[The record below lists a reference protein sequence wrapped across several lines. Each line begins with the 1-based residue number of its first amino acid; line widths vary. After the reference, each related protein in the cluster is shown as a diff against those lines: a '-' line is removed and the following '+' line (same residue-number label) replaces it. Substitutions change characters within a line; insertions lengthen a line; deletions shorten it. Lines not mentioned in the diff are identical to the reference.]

1 MFDLAALA
9 FRNTLRNTR
18 RTIFTLISITIGC
31 AAMIVF
37 AGFIA
42 FTFEGL
48 RETTIRT
55 QLGHFQVFQEGY
67 FERRVS
73 DPASVL
79 IDDAGPVEQAIA
91 AIDGVNTVTS
101 RLTFAGIGGVGNAT
115 LNMQVIGV
123 DPDRETEFSDFEIVL
138 DGRNLR
144 PGDIDV
150 GVIGDALRVGLGAEI
165 GDWVTIL
172 TTSIDGIFNA
182 VDFQIVGVVRTG
194 SSAYDAVYAKVPVD
208 IAKQALG
215 TEAVERIIVL
225 LDDTNAVERVA
236 PQIDE
241 ALAAAAAEGKAFEV
255 KRWDELAEFYASV
268 VRLYS
273 GFFRVFTIIVV
284 IVVVFSVIN
293 TMSMSVLE
301 RTSEISALRAM
312 GAPRRT
318 ILALILTEGAIL
330 GGIGA
335 ALGAIVALGISAGI
349 DNIGGVAMPPPPAM
363 SQGYQ
368 AFLSIQS
375 EDVLVAAAVSLASAL
390 LSSVL
395 PAINAQKISIVEG
408 LRS

>member
-1 MFDLAALA
+1 MIDLTKLA

-55 QLGHFQVFQEGY
+55 ELGHFQIFQEGY
-67 FERRVS
+67 FERRIS

-79 IDDAGPVEQAIA
+79 IDKVDSIEQSIA
-91 AIDGVNTVTS
+91 EIDGVNTVTS

-115 LNMQVIGV
+115 LNMQIIGV

-144 PGDIDV
+144 PGDSDV
-150 GVIGDALRVGLGAEI
+150 GVIGESLRAGLGAEI

-172 TTSIDGIFNA
+172 TTSIDGVFNA

-194 SSAYDAVYAKVPVD
+194 SSAYDAVFVKLPIG

-215 TEAVERIIVL
+215 TNAVEKIVVL
-225 LDDTNAVERVA
+225 LDDTDAVEGVS
-236 PQIDE
+236 PLIDE
-241 ALAAAAAEGKAFEV
+241 ALSGDERAFVV

-273 GFFRVFTIIVV
+273 GFFRVFTMIVV

-301 RTSEISALRAM
+301 RVSEISALRAM
-312 GAPRRT
+312 GASKKT
-318 ILALILTEGAIL
+318 ILALILIEGTIL
-330 GGIGA
+330 GCIGA
-335 ALGAIVALGISAGI
+335 ALGTAVAFGISAGI
-349 DNIGGVAMPPPPAM
+349 DELGGLAMPPPPAM

-368 AFLSIQS
+368 AFLSIHS
-375 EDVLVAAAVSLASAL
+375 EDVLVAVAVSLASAL

>member
-1 MFDLAALA
+1 MFDLANLA
-9 FRNTLRNTR
+9 FRNTLRNAR
-18 RTIFTLISITIGC
+18 RTIFTLISIMIGC

-55 QLGHFQVFQEGY
+55 QLGHFQVFQDGY
-67 FERRVS
+67 FEYRIS

-79 IDDAGPVEQAIA
+79 IDKVEPVEQAIA
-91 AIDGVNTVTS
+91 EIDGINTVTS

-115 LNMQVIGV
+115 LNMQIIGI

-144 PGDIDV
+144 PGDTDV
-150 GVIGDALRVGLGAEI
+150 GVIGESLRAGLGANI

-172 TTSIDGIFNA
+172 TTSIDGVFNA

-194 SSAYDAVYAKVPVD
+194 SSAYDAVFVKVPIG

-215 TEAVERIIVL
+215 TDAVEKIIVL
-225 LDDTNAVERVA
+225 LDDTNAIEKVSPR
-236 PQIDE
+236 IDE
-241 ALAAAAAEGKAFEV
+241 ALSGDERDFVV

-268 VRLYS
+268 VTLYS

-312 GAPRRT
+312 GASRRT

-330 GGIGA
+330 GCIGA
-335 ALGAIVALGISAGI
+335 ALGVVVAFGISAGI
-349 DNIGGVAMPPPPAM
+349 DKVGGLAMPPPPAM

-375 EDVLVAAAVSLASAL
+375 GDILIAVAVSLASAL

-395 PAINAQKISIVEG
+395 PAINAQKISIAEG